1 MGKRGLQI
9 VCGILAVIPVVT
21 GLIGLLGTSDPLY
34 AGVPANVLLDTNL
47 RFFAG
52 VWLVLGL
59 ALLWIVPRID
69 RETALFRVLWAMV
82 FAGGI
87 GRLVSMLV
95 LAVPPAPFI
104 AFTVLEL
111 VGAPLIVW
119 WHSRLAVAKA

>member
-9 VCGILAVIPVVT
+9 VCGILAIIPVAT
-21 GLIGLLGTSDPLY
+21 GMIGLLGTSDPLY

-59 ALLWIVPRID
+59 ALLWVLPRID

-119 WHSRLAVAKA
+119 WHSRLATGKA